1 MEIFNVNCSLNDCLS
16 CAIKWQRVTINQS
29 NDFNWSESGRIFSS
43 WFETKNKKSR
53 TERNQVELLFE
64 LINKFFTLY
73 SNKWL
78 FLEKQSGL
86 KWTIQRGKWTV
97 LSQSRRL
104 WVLVDGLLTKS
115 GPSTLSLLDRPLWPK
130 TVQFRLDPLSWTSID
145 FSFWFWLY
153 NGRWWKWEPIQTIKL
168 FI

>member
-1 MEIFNVNCSLNDCLS
+1 MYILTNYAIITHSPSTNRLRESFHVTCCVGGVVFIFVYIWIYLWGHFKGHLWPVKYQKSRSISEAKIKMIPTNQNEDFQIVNCSLNDCLS

-73 SNKWL
+73 SNKW
-78 FLEKQSGL
+78 
-86 KWTIQRGKWTV
+86 
-97 LSQSRRL
+97 
-104 WVLVDGLLTKS
+104 
-115 GPSTLSLLDRPLWPK
+115 
-130 TVQFRLDPLSWTSID
+130 
-145 FSFWFWLY
+145 SFF
-153 NGRWWKWEPIQTIKL
+153 
-168 FI
+168 

>member
-73 SNKWL
+73 SKNMIFSSCRVFTSSETPFDWL
-78 FLEKQSGL
+78 H
-86 KWTIQRGKWTV
+86 IDQR
-97 LSQSRRL
+97 
-104 WVLVDGLLTKS
+104 LTKVDVMCVQNE
-115 GPSTLSLLDRPLWPK
+115 LEFK
-130 TVQFRLDPLSWTSID
+130 TVRPWRLDCRYFSRTYPSESISMFTSSEVDWID
-145 FSFWFWLY
+145 S
-153 NGRWWKWEPIQTIKL
+153 IQ
-168 FI
+168 FD